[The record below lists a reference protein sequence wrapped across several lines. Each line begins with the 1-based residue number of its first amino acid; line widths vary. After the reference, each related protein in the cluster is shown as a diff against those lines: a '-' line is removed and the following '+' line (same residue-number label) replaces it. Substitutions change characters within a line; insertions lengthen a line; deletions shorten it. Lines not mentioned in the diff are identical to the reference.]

1 MSWMR
6 TTTYAFVAFPIHDKL
21 TGVAFLECENR
32 GDRDEPRLYSQRDE
46 MVIIR
51 DIVNEFSD
59 DEDIELCCDDEED
72 LELDSSELA
81 NITYGTPS
89 SFFVTIDSDAGQDIQ
104 NRKNNLSND
113 FDNELFIGMQFES
126 KDATINAIKQFHIK
140 NSVDY
145 IVVESRPDRYVRQ
158 CKYFGSGCQWRI
170 RASLNGKRDLWE
182 IRKINGTHT
191 CVSTNISQDHTK
203 LNSSFI
209 ANCIIHL
216 VSEDP
221 DIPVKALV
229 KEIVTRFG
237 YTVTYSK
244 AWTAKQIAMSQIYGD
259 WEGSYKELPRWFNTV
274 QCYAAGTIVR
284 YASSRHDE
292 SSSLILDRV
301 FWAFK
306 PCIEGF
312 GFCKP
317 ILQVDGTFLTGKYN
331 GTLLIASSQDD
342 RGTGLLGA
350 LRTELSQWCNAYS
363 VYCIRHVASNF
374 NKEFKDGDLK
384 EKVIQI
390 RYELMRPRF
399 ERMLDDLRQK
409 NPRAAAWLD
418 NIPKEKWTQSYD
430 EGRRYGHM
438 KTNLA
443 ECVNGVLKGS
453 RALPITSLIQATY
466 HILNSWFLHH
476 RNEATSMIMAGH
488 IYCEELTKVL
498 NENNRKATC
507 QTIRTFSRESGVF
520 VVEVPDREGSRH
532 SKRPKTHTFHLPI
545 GECTVTLEDVAYQL
559 GLPID
564 GNIVTRPTNMDWN
577 VVCHNL
583 LGAVPNE
590 RQIVGQHIQMSWLD
604 STFQQLPDDA
614 TETVID
620 QHARAF
626 ILRMIGGFLMP
637 DTSGS
642 RVHLMYLLLLED
654 LSETYQYSWGSA
666 VLACLYRGL
675 CRAALISRQI
685 EIGGCLLLLQSW
697 AWSQHLITTNISG
710 HATNIIRSMLDRL
723 RIDQFVWTPYQNID
737 FMGQIPDMARS
748 RVPLI
753 CFAIVE
759 WHAADRVM
767 RQFGL
772 QQPIPQDPINLQKQH
787 KMDLRGKNDYN
798 WQQKHDQWIQIWNHR
813 EDYVMNDLPNV
824 QPLYHYSEYMQWYR
838 LCHFGALSDYSIS
851 HQFGSSSHY
860 EESLPTMFGMTSTTP
875 LSAFNSEQ
883 YYQPTMPTQ
892 VDDEDD
898 EEEEEEVPQLVRG
911 GTRQPTQ
918 PSLRVQPPRR
928 KRPPPC
934 GTSSHRRH

>member
-1 MSWMR
+1 MMKILS
-6 TTTYAFVAFPIHDKL
+6 
-21 TGVAFLECENR
+21 
-32 GDRDEPRLYSQRDE
+32 
-46 MVIIR
+46 
-51 DIVNEFSD
+51 
-59 DEDIELCCDDEED
+59 CCDDKED

-145 IVVESRPDRYVRQ
+145 IVVESRPDRYVGQ

-191 CVSTNISQDHTK
+191 CVSTNISKDHTK

-221 DIPVKALV
+221 SIPVKALV

-237 YTVTYSK
+237 YTVTYRK

-259 WEGSYKELPRWFNTV
+259 WEGSYKELPRWFNIV

-306 PCIEGF
+306 PCIGGF

-331 GTLLIASSQDD
+331 GTLLIASSQDGN
-342 RGTGLLGA
+342 RRIFPVAFAIVEGETKEIEVQLGA
-350 LRTELSQWCNAYS
+350 LRIELSQWCNAYS

-384 EKVIQI
+384 EKFIEIINVKFKKFKSLRHNMNHIGPDPIISSILTLQDDHVSTTIWNGGEVTFRARYNLWPQLLEEPVLQVIRNTAFGRI
-390 RYELMRPRF
+390 FDIGRAEINNHLITALVKRWRP
-399 ERMLDDLRQK
+399 E
-409 NPRAAAWLD
+409 
-418 NIPKEKWTQSYD
+418 
-430 EGRRYGHM
+430 
-438 KTNLA
+438 
-443 ECVNGVLKGS
+443 
-453 RALPITSLIQATY
+453 
-466 HILNSWFLHH
+466 
-476 RNEATSMIMAGH
+476 
-488 IYCEELTKVL
+488 
-498 NENNRKATC
+498 
-507 QTIRTFSRESGVF
+507 
-520 VVEVPDREGSRH
+520 
-532 SKRPKTHTFHLPI
+532 THTFHLPI
-545 GECTVTLEDVAYQL
+545 GECTITLKDVAYQL

-564 GNIVTRPTNMDWN
+564 GNIVTEPTNMDWN

-590 RQIVGQHIQMSWLD
+590 RQIVGQRIQMSWLD

-614 TETVID
+614 TEIVID

-637 DTSGS
+637 DTSSS

-697 AWSQHLITTNISG
+697 AYDCIPMLAPRLNVPTTN
-710 HATNIIRSMLDRL
+710 L
-723 RIDQFVWTPYQNID
+723 FP
-737 FMGQIPDMARS
+737 
-748 RVPLI
+748 
-753 CFAIVE
+753 
-759 WHAADRVM
+759 
-767 RQFGL
+767 
-772 QQPIPQDPINLQKQH
+772 
-787 KMDLRGKNDYN
+787 
-798 WQQKHDQWIQIWNHR
+798 
-813 EDYVMNDLPNV
+813 
-824 QPLYHYSEYMQWYR
+824 
-838 LCHFGALSDYSIS
+838 
-851 HQFGSSSHY
+851 
-860 EESLPTMFGMTSTTP
+860 
-875 LSAFNSEQ
+875 
-883 YYQPTMPTQ
+883 
-892 VDDEDD
+892 
-898 EEEEEEVPQLVRG
+898 LVRMYIYF
-911 GTRQPTQ
+911 TITYI
-918 PSLRVQPPRR
+918 
-928 KRPPPC
+928 
-934 GTSSHRRH
+934 

>member
-1 MSWMR
+1 MKLLQVSEKSR
-6 TTTYAFVAFPIHDKL
+6 CVSVLFRELQEFPASSGNTIVTIKCQMLNHV
-21 TGVAFLECENR
+21 TVQQHMG
-32 GDRDEPRLYSQRDE
+32 EPILYLQRDE

-145 IVVESRPDRYVRQ
+145 IVVESRPDRYVGQ

-170 RASLNGKRDLWE
+170 RASLNGKRDLCE

-221 DIPVKALV
+221 GIPVKALV

-237 YTVTYSK
+237 YTVMYRK

-259 WEGSYKELPRWFNTV
+259 WEGSYKELPRWFNIV
-274 QCYAAGTIVR
+274 QCYAPGTIVR
-284 YASSRHDE
+284 YASSRHDQSVRKMVIDEYFLLHLPLSKEKLKKHE
-292 SSSLILDRV
+292 S
-301 FWAFK
+301 
-306 PCIEGF
+306 
-312 GFCKP
+312 
-317 ILQVDGTFLTGKYN
+317 
-331 GTLLIASSQDD
+331 
-342 RGTGLLGA
+342 LLGA

-390 RYELMRPRF
+390 GYELMRSRF

-409 NPRAAAWLD
+409 NPRAATWLD

-438 KTNLA
+438 TTNLA

-453 RALPITSLIQATY
+453 RALPITSLVQATY
-466 HILNSWFLHH
+466 HRLNSWFLHH

-520 VVEVPDREGSRH
+520 VVEVPVEKVVDIRRLNQYWCECGEFQSLRLPCSH
-532 SKRPKTHTFHLPI
+532 VIATCSSMNLDYRQFISPIYRLDNLLKAYGRGFEPIGNEEYWPHYSGPMFIPNPLMRRNRTGRPKTLRIHN
-545 GECTVTLEDVAYQL
+545 E
-559 GLPID
+559 
-564 GNIVTRPTNMDWN
+564 MDD
-577 VVCHNL
+577 C
-583 LGAVPNE
+583 
-590 RQIVGQHIQMSWLD
+590 
-604 STFQQLPDDA
+604 A
-614 TETVID
+614 TEKNKK
-620 QHARAF
+620 
-626 ILRMIGGFLMP
+626 
-637 DTSGS
+637 
-642 RVHLMYLLLLED
+642 
-654 LSETYQYSWGSA
+654 
-666 VLACLYRGL
+666 CGL
-675 CRAALISRQI
+675 CRTEGHNRKTCPFKNS
-685 EIGGCLLLLQSW
+685 EIGES
-697 AWSQHLITTNISG
+697 
-710 HATNIIRSMLDRL
+710 
-723 RIDQFVWTPYQNID
+723 
-737 FMGQIPDMARS
+737 S
-748 RVPLI
+748 R
-753 CFAIVE
+753 
-759 WHAADRVM
+759 H
-767 RQFGL
+767 
-772 QQPIPQDPINLQKQH
+772 
-787 KMDLRGKNDYN
+787 
-798 WQQKHDQWIQIWNHR
+798 
-813 EDYVMNDLPNV
+813 
-824 QPLYHYSEYMQWYR
+824 
-838 LCHFGALSDYSIS
+838 
-851 HQFGSSSHY
+851 
-860 EESLPTMFGMTSTTP
+860 
-875 LSAFNSEQ
+875 
-883 YYQPTMPTQ
+883 
-892 VDDEDD
+892 
-898 EEEEEEVPQLVRG
+898 
-911 GTRQPTQ
+911 
-918 PSLRVQPPRR
+918 
-928 KRPPPC
+928 
-934 GTSSHRRH
+934 

>member
-1 MSWMR
+1 MRESWGVSRIYGMR
-6 TTTYAFVAFPIHDKL
+6 DWSRIVGMRHLFIYIKPPTETIFTD
-21 TGVAFLECENR
+21 
-32 GDRDEPRLYSQRDE
+32 RDE

-51 DIVNEFSD
+51 DIVNDFSD
-59 DEDIELCCDDEED
+59 DEDIELCCDDDED

-81 NITYGTPS
+81 NITYGIPS

-145 IVVESRPDRYVRQ
+145 IVVESRPDRYVGQ

-221 DIPVKALV
+221 GIPVKALV

-237 YTVTYSK
+237 YTVTYRK

-274 QCYAAGTIVR
+274 QCYAAGTI
-284 YASSRHDE
+284 
-292 SSSLILDRV
+292 
-301 FWAFK
+301 
-306 PCIEGF
+306 
-312 GFCKP
+312 
-317 ILQVDGTFLTGKYN
+317 
-331 GTLLIASSQDD
+331 
-342 RGTGLLGA
+342 
-350 LRTELSQWCNAYS
+350 
-363 VYCIRHVASNF
+363 
-374 NKEFKDGDLK
+374 
-384 EKVIQI
+384 
-390 RYELMRPRF
+390 
-399 ERMLDDLRQK
+399 
-409 NPRAAAWLD
+409 
-418 NIPKEKWTQSYD
+418 
-430 EGRRYGHM
+430 
-438 KTNLA
+438 LA

-453 RALPITSLIQATY
+453 RALPITSLVQATY
-466 HILNSWFLHH
+466 HRLNSWFLHH

-520 VVEVPDREGSRH
+520 VVEVPGREGSRH
-532 SKRPKTHTFHLPI
+532 SKVYTVRLNQYWCECGEFQSLRLPCSHCNEMI
-545 GECTVTLEDVAYQL
+545 DAFAKLLPTAFSDSNYQAPLTMPVA
-559 GLPID
+559 P
-564 GNIVTRPTNMDWN
+564 
-577 VVCHNL
+577 
-583 LGAVPNE
+583 E
-590 RQIVGQHIQMSWLD
+590 
-604 STFQQLPDDA
+604 FQQLFESQTQTDTHP
-614 TETVID
+614 
-620 QHARAF
+620 QAF
-626 ILRMIGGFLMP
+626 
-637 DTSGS
+637 T
-642 RVHLMYLLLLED
+642 
-654 LSETYQYSWGSA
+654 Q
-666 VLACLYRGL
+666 
-675 CRAALISRQI
+675 Q
-685 EIGGCLLLLQSW
+685 
-697 AWSQHLITTNISG
+697 
-710 HATNIIRSMLDRL
+710 
-723 RIDQFVWTPYQNID
+723 TP
-737 FMGQIPDMARS
+737 
-748 RVPLI
+748 VP
-753 CFAIVE
+753 
-759 WHAADRVM
+759 
-767 RQFGL
+767 
-772 QQPIPQDPINLQKQH
+772 QQPFQFQ
-787 KMDLRGKNDYN
+787 
-798 WQQKHDQWIQIWNHR
+798 
-813 EDYVMNDLPNV
+813 
-824 QPLYHYSEYMQWYR
+824 S
-838 LCHFGALSDYSIS
+838 FGALSDYSIS

-860 EESLPTMFGMTSTTP
+860 VESLPTMFGTTSTTP
-875 LSAFNSEQ
+875 LSVFNSEQ

-934 GTSSHRRH
+934 GISSHRRH